1 MKKTRPAV
9 VSLAAALSAI
19 VMVAPTAGAETNAGA
34 LYASCEGTRI
44 AARNIVNG
52 AGSTLSTVEVWSA
65 GRDRSSTLCV
75 RNIHKGGHYGQTLY
89 TTVNIDGV
97 YDRGNYAY
105 YAGAIRRPGDWEA
118 DYDIQYGGSSPANP
132 DRDYY
137 CDKVVGQ
144 TAGISATTI
153 WVCSLQIVSR

>member
-1 MKKTRPAV
+1 MKKTRSGL
-9 VSLAAALSAI
+9 VSMVAALSAL
-19 VMVAPTAGAETNAGA
+19 VMLAPTASAETNAGT

-75 RNIHKGGHYGQTLY
+75 RNLHRGSHYGQTLY

-97 YDRGNYAY
+97 YDRGYYAY

-118 DYDIQYGGSSPANP
+118 DYDIHYGGSNP
-132 DRDYY
+132 ENPTRDYY

-144 TAGISATTI
+144 TAGIWATTI
-153 WVCSLQIVSR
+153 WVCSLQLISR